1 MYSAVARSLEDKA
14 GTQCCCGRD
23 SLLKTQFI
31 VVDVKFIS
39 LDNLMKDNKN
49 VNLFHSYSSESRLV

>member
-1 MYSAVARSLEDKA
+1 MYSAGLEDKA

-31 VVDVKFIS
+31 IAVVKCI
-39 LDNLMKDNKN
+39 DNLKKDTRTC
-49 VNLFHSYSSESRLV
+49 NLFHSYSPESLLE